1 MLRAPQATCSRLAA
15 LARLV
20 VVLAGVQ
27 SRAASSRL
35 AALVRLVV
43 VLACVQSRAASSRL
57 AARAPQAACSR
68 LAALARRARGP
79 VRGLVACWRAPA
91 RGTLGAC
98 GSRRRRWGVA
108 RPSRS
113 AMMPTTVRST
123 ALMSRT
129 LGSRSWHTRP
139 GHPRWGK
146 LEHGSGSA
154 VRRGLPY
161 VRSEVPDG
169 RQTPGGRQAVTP
181 RWLRPMRRG
190 APGATSMQCERKAC
204 AGGGKARRGMAS
216 AQPAAL
222 AGRWSPLQLSAMRS
236 STRRWAGWVA
246 SSQSSMPSSN
256 RSSGRWGSW
265 ARSSPACEP

>member
-1 MLRAPQATCSRLAA
+1 VLRASQAVRSGLEELVRGARGPAGSSVCGPASVQEGLVLRAPQATCSRLAA

-98 GSRRRRWGVA
+98 GLRRRRWGVA

-113 AMMPTTVRST
+113 AMMPTTVRFT

-129 LGSRSWHTRP
+129 PGSRSWHTRP

-154 VRRGLPY
+154 VRRGLPTFTAGF
-161 VRSEVPDG
+161 RMGD
-169 RQTPGGRQAVTP
+169 RP
-181 RWLRPMRRG
+181 RVG
-190 APGATSMQCERKAC
+190 
-204 AGGGKARRGMAS
+204 ARR
-216 AQPAAL
+216 
-222 AGRWSPLQLSAMRS
+222 
-236 STRRWAGWVA
+236 
-246 SSQSSMPSSN
+246 
-256 RSSGRWGSW
+256 
-265 ARSSPACEP
+265 